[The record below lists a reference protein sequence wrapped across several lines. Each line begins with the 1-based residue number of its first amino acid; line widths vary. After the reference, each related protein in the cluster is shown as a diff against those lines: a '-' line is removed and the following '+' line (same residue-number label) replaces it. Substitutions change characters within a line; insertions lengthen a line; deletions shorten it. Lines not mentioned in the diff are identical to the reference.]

1 MISDRVAQEFD
12 KDADFFSVE
21 GEAYILLPTKQGWKI
36 YEDATGYSSV
46 SGQVIAKGKVIRT
59 PLGKVAAFPSKAEAE
74 AWGRATLTREY
85 RKGQRKAEA
94 LLKFRKMHL
103 GMPDPV

>member
-21 GEAYILLPTKQGWKI
+21 GMDYILLPTKQGWKI

-46 SGQVIAKGKVIRT
+46 SGQVIAKGKVVRVD
-59 PLGKVAAFPSKAEAE
+59 GKPVVFPSKAEAE

-94 LLKFRKMHL
+94 LLKFRKMHP